1 MKSAYEMPTAMPEA
15 VWNWHSK
22 AVENDF
28 FFNFFFLVWTI
39 FKVFIEFVTVLLQFG
54 YISLLGFWPQG
65 R

>member
-28 FFNFFFLVWTI
+28 FFNFFFSVDH
-39 FKVFIEFVTVLLQFG
+39 F
-54 YISLLGFWPQG
+54 
-65 R
+65 

>member
-1 MKSAYEMPTAMPEA
+1 MKSAYEMPTVMPEA

-28 FFNFFFLVWTI
+28 FLIFFLMWTI
-39 FKVFIEFVTVLLQFG
+39 SIEFVTVLLQFC
-54 YISLLGFWPQG
+54 YISLVGFWLQG